1 MSATGHDEGTQRTA
15 IATWIETRYRPIES
29 KTGVSETT
37 LSMNKNREEGQ
48 KRQRAENEQVAV
60 HREWFGLVN

>member
-1 MSATGHDEGTQRTA
+1 MRKENGRTA
-15 IATWIETRYRPIES
+15 IATWIEPRYGPIES

-60 HREWFGLVN
+60 HRECFGLVN